1 MFSGFKMK
9 KIFIISLT
17 LLVVSTPALTFAMD
31 EEKDISIAVDALL
44 VRPLG
49 LVSIAIGGSI
59 FVISLP
65 FTAISGSIGKATN
78 ILILRPV
85 AFTFNR
91 PIGDFDYRADCY
103 KE

>member
-1 MFSGFKMK
+1 MFPGFMMK

-17 LLVVSTPALTFAMD
+17 LLVVSTPALAFAMD
-31 EEKDISIAVDALL
+31 EQKDISIAVDALL

-85 AFTFNR
+85 DFTFNR
-91 PIGDFDYRADCY
+91 PIGDFDYRAD
-103 KE
+103 